1 MKAVLFDLDG
11 TLLDRDRS
19 LKQFVEV
26 QYDRLADDLGH
37 VQKASYVARFI
48 ELDCRG
54 QVWKDKVYQTLVE
67 EFDLSGVTWQML
79 LEDYITEF
87 QRHCIPF
94 RGMVVMLN
102 ELKQRNYLLAVVTN
116 GRSEFQRRSI
126 SGLGIQNDLDVVL
139 VSEEEQIRKPQVE
152 IFQRAVNRLAVRAS
166 ESVFVGDNPEADITG
181 AKNAGMKTIWKRN
194 PYGSAD
200 RKADAVIDE
209 LDEIPHILELFDQ
222 KDPLS

>member
-1 MKAVLFDLDG
+1 MVKAVLFDLDG

-19 LKQFVEV
+19 LKHFVEV

-37 VQKASYVARFI
+37 IPKASYVTKFI

-94 RGMVVMLN
+94 RGMAVMLN

-166 ESVFVGDNPEADITG
+166 ESVFVGDNPEADIIG

-200 RKADAVIDE
+200 READAVIDE
-209 LDEIPHILELFDQ
+209 LGEILHILELFD
-222 KDPLS
+222 

>member
-26 QYDRLADDLGH
+26 QYDRLADDLGR
-37 VQKASYVARFI
+37 VKKASYVARFI

-54 QVWKDKVYQTLVE
+54 HVWKDKVYQTLVE
-67 EFDLSGVTWQML
+67 EFDISSVTWQML
-79 LEDYITEF
+79 LEDYTTEF

-94 RGMVVMLN
+94 RGMAVMLN

-166 ESVFVGDNPEADITG
+166 ESVFVGDNPEADIIG

-200 RKADAVIDE
+200 READAVIDE
-209 LDEIPHILELFDQ
+209 LDEIPHILELFNQ
-222 KDPLS
+222 KGSLF

>member
-67 EFDLSGVTWQML
+67 EFDLSGVTWQVL

-94 RGMVVMLN
+94 RGMAVMLN

-139 VSEEEQIRKPQVE
+139 VSEEEQIRKPQSRD
-152 IFQRAVNRLAVRAS
+152 ISKSRQPTGRAS
-166 ESVFVGDNPEADITG
+166 FRERFCRRQPRGGHHGRKERWDEDDLETQPLRVS
-181 AKNAGMKTIWKRN
+181 
-194 PYGSAD
+194 GS
-200 RKADAVIDE
+200 R
-209 LDEIPHILELFDQ
+209 
-222 KDPLS
+222 SGCGY

>member
-19 LKQFVEV
+19 LKQFVEA
-26 QYDRLADDLGH
+26 QYDRFSEGLDY
-37 VQKASYVARFI
+37 VSKTSYVTRFI

-54 QVWKDKVYQTLVE
+54 HVWKDKVYQTLVE
-67 EFDLSGVTWQML
+67 EFDISSVTWQML
-79 LEDYITEF
+79 LEDYTAQF

-94 RGMVVMLN
+94 RGMAVMLN
-102 ELKQRNYLLAVVTN
+102 ELKQRNYLIAIVTN

-126 SGLGIQNDLDVVL
+126 SGLRIQNDLDVIL

-166 ESVFVGDNPEADITG
+166 ESVFVGDNYKADIIG

-200 RKADAVIDE
+200 READAIIDE
-209 LDEIPHILELFDQ
+209 LDEIPRILESFDRKGSLF
-222 KDPLS
+222 